1 MKLEFEIR
9 SADRGDTRFLAWVIQ
24 EAARSHLEFGITDF
38 MLPDA
43 RQRIDFLDAMLR
55 TPTRSLFHF
64 SRFLVAET
72 DGRPVAALSGYEG
85 AGPYDSMDTSMDEAW
100 ADLGWPAP
108 ELEEVQARLH
118 SILGALP
125 DSPDDRWIVEFV
137 ATLPEFRGRG
147 VVSRLIE
154 AVLDKGRKQ
163 GFRKTQIS
171 CFMGNVTAQRV
182 YERAGFEVVE
192 ERRDPDWEAA
202 MGCPGIVRMQMDL

>member
-1 MKLEFEIR
+1 MKIEIEIR
-9 SADRGDTRFLAWVIQ
+9 PADRGDTRFLAWVIQ

-43 RQRIDFLDAMLR
+43 RQRIDFLDAMSR

-72 DGRPVAALSGYEG
+72 GGRPVAALSGYDG
-85 AGPYDSMDTSMDEAW
+85 AGPYDLMDTSMEEAW
-100 ADLGWPAP
+100 SDLGRPAA
-108 ELEEVQARLH
+108 ELVEAQDRLH

-125 DSPDDRWIVEFV
+125 DSPDDRWIIEFV
-137 ATLPEFRGRG
+137 ATLPEFRGHG
-147 VVSRLIE
+147 VVSRMIDE
-154 AVLDKGRKQ
+154 ILDKGREQ

-171 CFMGNVTAQRV
+171 CFIGNVKAQRV

-192 ERRDPDWEAA
+192 ERRDPEWEAV
-202 MGCPGIVRMQMDL
+202 MGCPGISRMQMDL